1 MFYITDKHCENV
13 NVSSFRR
20 RNKHIFQSSAAQSKT
35 KYAVRFV
42 SQVKGESCLLP
53 GFVLLLL
60 RHQWNAWFSNMFII
74 HQTHTH
80 THTPLFITDLK
91 ILPWPKRVNKHPC
104 SYVKFEA
111 DDIEQ
116 QSADAFVWTVRVVL
130 TFHNARLSCAITP
143 SLYFTSRV
151 IWNIIFLSWSL
162 QTCFK

>member
-42 SQVKGESCLLP
+42 SQVKGESCLL
-53 GFVLLLL
+53 VY
-60 RHQWNAWFSNMFII
+60 
-74 HQTHTH
+74 
-80 THTPLFITDLK
+80 
-91 ILPWPKRVNKHPC
+91 KHSC

-116 QSADAFVWTVRVVL
+116 QSADAFV
-130 TFHNARLSCAITP
+130 
-143 SLYFTSRV
+143 
-151 IWNIIFLSWSL
+151 
-162 QTCFK
+162 

>member
-42 SQVKGESCLLP
+42 SQVKGESSLLP

-80 THTPLFITDLK
+80 THMLLFITDLK

-104 SYVKFEA
+104 SYVKFELWGSCSHFTMHVCLV
-111 DDIEQ
+111 
-116 QSADAFVWTVRVVL
+116 QSHPVFISPLGWYGISYFCLEACKRVLNNV
-130 TFHNARLSCAITP
+130 C
-143 SLYFTSRV
+143 
-151 IWNIIFLSWSL
+151 
-162 QTCFK
+162 